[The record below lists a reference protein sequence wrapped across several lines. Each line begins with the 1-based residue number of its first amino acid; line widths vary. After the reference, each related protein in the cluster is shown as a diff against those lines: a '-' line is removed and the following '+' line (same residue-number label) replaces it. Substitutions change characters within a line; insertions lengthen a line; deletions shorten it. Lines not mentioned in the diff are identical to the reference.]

1 METKFEIALRLL
13 RELADIQNGP
23 PLETYRE
30 EWLALM
36 DEVYSFLN
44 KHE

>member
-1 METKFEIALRLL
+1 MKTKFEIALRLL
-13 RELADIQNGP
+13 RELADIQNGS

-36 DEVYSFLN
+36 DEVYRFLDE
-44 KHE
+44 HE